1 MNNVFNVLNL
11 LNDLLSM
18 VLYDCWVIVTDCVSV
33 DVIVIAGVDGLLV
46 TYTVL
51 YCKLLLVISELLIV
65 ILDDAAINILTI
77 GIVYILWYLFL
88 LYH

>member
-1 MNNVFNVLNL
+1 MYLLYWL

-18 VLYDCWVIVTDCVSV
+18 ILHDCWVIVTDCVSV

-51 YCKLLLVISELLIV
+51 YCKLLLVVSVLLTVIIV
-65 ILDDAAINILTI
+65 TLDDAAIDILTI
-77 GIVYILWYLFL
+77 GIVYIL
-88 LYH
+88 